1 MFQKEKFLVLIFSDK
16 IYIFALF
23 FIFPYILPSNFALAL
38 ALFFALVF
46 RAKKRARARA
56 KFEGKIYGKMKK
68 RAKKR
73 AKPETTRMPLYSHAS
88 ILTCHTIH
96 GTINPNKLFQTT
108 SFHSYASTIYIKNL
122 CSNCRYFHLIIL
134 FLSNYARDLFLNGQR
149 LFGRVYTFLDVFLE
163 DDKLAKPHIF
173 FVHHIYFHIL
183 VSAGR
188 LFPPQKY

>member
-73 AKPETTRMPLYSHAS
+73 AKPETTRMPIFALSGHLYGAGGVQSRA
-88 ILTCHTIH
+88 ILES
-96 GTINPNKLFQTT
+96 K
-108 SFHSYASTIYIKNL
+108 SYY
-122 CSNCRYFHLIIL
+122 
-134 FLSNYARDLFLNGQR
+134 D
-149 LFGRVYTFLDVFLE
+149 
-163 DDKLAKPHIF
+163 
-173 FVHHIYFHIL
+173 
-183 VSAGR
+183 GR
-188 LFPPQKY
+188 LVTG